1 MIEAICLA
9 RDLITT
15 PSSDMGPAE
24 LADAIQKDILFLQDV
39 SLPRLAEKPVERLR
53 QRYAAFDHDAAR
65 EIVAW
70 LDGAYKFE
78 EEIA

>member
-24 LADAIQKDILFLQDV
+24 LAAAAQA
-39 SLPRLAEKPVERLR
+39 LAKK
-53 QRYAAFDHDAAR
+53 H
-65 EIVAW
+65 
-70 LDGAYKFE
+70 GAKVQASSSAT
-78 EEIA
+78 IS

>member
-1 MIEAICLA
+1 M
-9 RDLITT
+9 
-15 PSSDMGPAE
+15 PAE
-24 LADAIQKDILFLQDV
+24 LADTIQKDILFLQDV
-39 SLPRLAEKPVERLR
+39 SLPRLAEKTVERLR
-53 QRYAAFDHDAAR
+53 QRYAAFDHAAAR